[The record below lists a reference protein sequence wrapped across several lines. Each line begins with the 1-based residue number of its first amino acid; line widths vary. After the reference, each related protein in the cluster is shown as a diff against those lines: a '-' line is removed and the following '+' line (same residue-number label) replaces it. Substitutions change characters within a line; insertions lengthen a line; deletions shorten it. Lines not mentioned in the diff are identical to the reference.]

1 MNDLQTLTL
10 ATPAQ
15 IAAEVVT
22 ILKDSGAIKPPE
34 WLTAA
39 QVAERLQCSK
49 EHIERLAGRDEI
61 PYKDL
66 AGGVGNLFWRKKVA
80 RSMTGCLPSLLTL
93 ANIIILKVARMV
105 KNILD

>member
-49 EHIERLAGRDEI
+49 EHIERLAGRNEI

-66 AGGVGNLFWRKKVA
+66 AGGIGKRMLRFSAAEIERWICGQNNPSSASSKT
-80 RSMTGCLPSLLTL
+80 RSAKSL
-93 ANIIILKVARMV
+93 R
-105 KNILD
+105 

>member
-39 QVAERLQCSK
+39 QVAERLQCLAK
-49 EHIERLAGRDEI
+49 RGRL
-61 PYKDL
+61 K
-66 AGGVGNLFWRKKVA
+66 
-80 RSMTGCLPSLLTL
+80 
-93 ANIIILKVARMV
+93 
-105 KNILD
+105 